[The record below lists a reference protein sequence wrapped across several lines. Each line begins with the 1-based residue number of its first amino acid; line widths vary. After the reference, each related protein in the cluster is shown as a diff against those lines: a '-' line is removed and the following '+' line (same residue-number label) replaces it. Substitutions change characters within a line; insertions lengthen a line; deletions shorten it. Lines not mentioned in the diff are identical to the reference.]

1 MEILKNKLLKRL
13 LIYTYIF
20 FSIFIQSVMAAGTV
34 VDRNKNQQTNMERA
48 PNGVPIVNVNA
59 PNKNGVSHNYFEEYN
74 VGKEGILLNNS
85 SKENNKTQLG
95 GIIQGNSN
103 LKGREADVILTEV
116 TGVNRS
122 KIEGYTEIV
131 GKSAEYILANPNGI
145 YLNGAGFIN
154 TPRVILT
161 TGKSI
166 TDELGDLK
174 GFDIDDGTVVVGGQ
188 GIDGKNVRMV
198 DIVSRTAE
206 LNGAV
211 YGGEEVNVVLGRNE
225 YNHKTREVKAKAE
238 KEGDKPKVALDA
250 KALGSLYAGRI
261 YLQSTEKG
269 VGVNSQGEMLAG
281 SGDLE
286 IDVNGDLILKDAQA
300 KNDINIKAENV
311 KIQEKAIAENNINI
325 NSKDIVNTG
334 NISSNKN
341 IGIKSSNV
349 ENKGNMSSKNIN
361 ISNKEKIV
369 NTGKISADT
378 VTITSKD
385 MENKELTAGN
395 ADITLSG
402 NLKNES
408 LKAVENLNVKA
419 KNIENTGTIAAN
431 KKVKIESTNLSNKG
445 NISAD
450 SIEIKNENSIINEKN
465 IVASSLDI
473 TSSFL
478 YNNEFIQGD
487 ILTLKITG
495 YLENNGSIS
504 GKTTTLNAG
513 QLLNKGTIY
522 GEDHLALTA
531 AKYINENSGIIAGKY
546 LFINGIGDNAGSI
559 QGDKVKLAGTNIK
572 NSGNIT
578 GKDTLNINADL
589 DNSGTVQ
596 GKNLVTIA
604 GNINNSKNIKSEKEL
619 NITGNI
625 INNGYIYGENI
636 DIIGNIDN
644 SGDILSLLNMQI
656 KGDITNNKN
665 ISSGNKLVLLSDKV
679 LNTGNI
685 SALEFLITG
694 IKLENKGAITSDN
707 GVFNVS
713 DLDNFGT
720 IYGKNS
726 ITISGNKILN
736 TNLIQ
741 SSNNLYLI
749 SKNIINR
756 GDIFSGNDM
765 SITSRFLNNNGRI
778 IGDGDLTFDT
788 ENAVENSNLIQGDNI
803 TLKEI
808 DNSGKLVAKGRIKAS
823 KVKNK
828 GTISAMKN
836 FEGEGLL
843 NLLFGKLILG
853 ENLSLEKELLNE
865 GIISVKGDIIA
876 ENASNTGSIISD
888 NDIMLKELDNSTGS
902 IEGRNIKI
910 ENTGTFNNQ
919 SGSIKVFDND
929 STLYI
934 QAENILNTD
943 GKIQSQGQLELDI
956 FNSFTLDGN
965 YKGNGVLKIT
975 TISLSTNTDIENSG
989 DIILNLSG
997 DFLNNNKFVSGK
1009 NITLNAVNLI
1019 NNKTLGSTG
1028 GFAVE
1033 LSGKLDNFGSIIL
1046 GNGNNMITA
1055 AENINNRG
1063 YLASQNNLTINSKD
1077 LINNGQIASGN
1088 ILILDAENIL
1098 NGNYSLVY
1106 STNDMTITLK
1116 EDFINNKG
1124 EVYSGNNAEIKA
1136 LGKIQNNAG
1145 IIEAVGD
1152 ISIEGAQIE
1161 NLGEV
1166 AASYSAAGGT
1176 DGDYLRNMA
1185 YISSGKNITLKT
1197 TGNMVNKEG
1206 NILAGRD
1213 VNITAYRLINGNI
1226 ITYGS
1231 KDAYSFSE
1239 DGKKE
1244 VKVYAEI
1251 DRRTKISAG
1260 NKINISAVQMG
1271 DGVLLTEKNTVNNK
1285 YVNIEQIIVN
1295 SRSVEKTGT
1304 IDTEGYITIP
1314 EGDKGLF
1321 IVNRDLISSRDISTN
1336 TKEKTDVGK
1345 DEISKR
1351 DNSVLNEKIPEFTYL
1366 IETNVKYTDM
1376 GYYLG
1381 SDYFFRKIGY
1391 NPEKDIRLLGDAFYE
1406 SRIVNRAIFESTGK
1420 RYLNGAANEKEQMQM
1435 LLDNSIK
1442 AMEDFSLSIGIALT
1456 KEQINN
1462 LKDDIIW
1469 YVEEE
1474 VNGVKVLVPKVYL
1487 SKETLA
1493 LLIDNQ
1499 TDIAEGNEISI
1510 QQLK

>member
-20 FSIFIQSVMAAGTV
+20 FSIFVQSITAAGTV
-34 VDRNKNQQTNMERA
+34 VDRNKNQQTNVERA
-48 PNGVPIVNVNA
+48 PNGVPIVNINA

-300 KNDINIKAENV
+300 KNNINIKAENV
-311 KIQEKAIAENNINI
+311 NIQERAIAENNINI

-334 NISSNKN
+334 NI
-341 IGIKSSNV
+341 
-349 ENKGNMSSKNIN
+349 SSKNIN

-385 MENKELTAGN
+385 MENKELTAGS

-408 LKAVENLNVKA
+408 LKALENLNVKG
-419 KNIENTGTIAAN
+419 KNIENIGTIAAN
-431 KKVKIESTNLSNKG
+431 KKVKIESTNLTNKG
-445 NISAD
+445 DITGE

-465 IVASSLDI
+465 IISSSLEI
-473 TSSFL
+473 TSNSL
-478 YNNEFIQGD
+478 YNNGVIQGD
-487 ILTLKITG
+487 ILTLKVTD
-495 YLENNGSIS
+495 YLENSGSIT
-504 GKTTTLNAG
+504 GKTTKLNVG
-513 QLLNKGTIY
+513 QMLNKGTIY
-522 GEDHLALTA
+522 GKDYLTLTA
-531 AKYINENSGIIAGKY
+531 SKYVNESSGIIAGGQIFVY
-546 LFINGIGDNAGSI
+546 GIGDNAGSI
-559 QGDKVKLAGTNIK
+559 QGDKVELTGTNIK

-589 DNSGTVQ
+589 NNSGTVQ
-596 GKNLVTIA
+596 GKNLVAID

-619 NITGNI
+619 NINGNT
-625 INNGYIYGENI
+625 INNGYIYGESV
-636 DIIGNIDN
+636 DIIGNVDN
-644 SGDILSLLNMQI
+644 SGDILSLLDMKI
-656 KGDITNNKN
+656 TGDVTNNKN
-665 ISSGNKLVLLSDKV
+665 ISSENKLVLLSDKV
-679 LNTGNI
+679 LNNGKI
-685 SALEFLITG
+685 SALELLITG
-694 IKLENKGAITSDN
+694 IKLENKGTITSVE
-707 GVFNVS
+707 GVFNVY
-713 DLDNFGT
+713 DLDNSGT

-756 GDIFSGNDM
+756 GDIFSGNGM
-765 SITSRFLNNNGRI
+765 SITSQFLNNSGRI
-778 IGDGDLTFDT
+778 IGDGDLIFDT

-808 DNSGKLVAKGRIKAS
+808 DNSGKLVSKGRIKAS
-823 KVKNK
+823 KTKNK

-836 FEGEGLL
+836 FEGGGLL

-865 GIISVKGDIIA
+865 GIISVKGDITA
-876 ENASNTGSIISD
+876 ENVSNTGSIISD
-888 NDIMLKELDNSTGS
+888 NNITLKELDNNIGS

-910 ENTGTFNNQ
+910 ENTGTLNNQ
-919 SGSIKVFDND
+919 SGSIKTFDNN
-929 STLYI
+929 SVLYI
-934 QAENILNTD
+934 QAENIQNAD

-989 DIILNLSG
+989 DIVLNLLG

-1019 NNKTLGSTG
+1019 NNKILGSTG
-1028 GFAVE
+1028 SFTAE
-1033 LSGKLDNFGSIIL
+1033 LSGRLDNFSSIIL
-1046 GNGNNMITA
+1046 GNGNNIITV
-1055 AENINNRG
+1055 AENINNSG
-1063 YLASQNNLTINSKD
+1063 YLTSQNNLTINSKD

-1088 ILILDAENIL
+1088 ILILKSENIL
-1098 NGNYSLVY
+1098 NGNYSLIY
-1106 STNDMTITLK
+1106 SVNDMTITLK

-1124 EVYSGNNAEIKA
+1124 EVHSGNNAEIKS
-1136 LGKIQNNAG
+1136 LGKVQNNAG

-1152 ISIEGAQIE
+1152 IYIEGAQIE
-1161 NLGEV
+1161 NLGEI
-1166 AASYSAAGGT
+1166 AASYSVSGGT
-1176 DGDYLRNMA
+1176 DGEYARNMA
-1185 YISSGKNITLKT
+1185 YISSGKDITLKT
-1197 TGNMVNKEG
+1197 IGDVVNREG
-1206 NILAGRD
+1206 NILAGRGIN
-1213 VNITAYRLINGNI
+1213 VTAYRLINGNI
-1226 ITYGS
+1226 IDYNNDE
-1231 KDAYSFSE
+1231 KYEYNAYSFYE

-1244 VKVYAEI
+1244 VKVYDKKLSLTESFTQKAET

-1260 NKINISAVQMG
+1260 NKINISAIQIG
-1271 DGVLLTEKNTVNNK
+1271 DGALLTEENVVNNK
-1285 YVNIEQIIVN
+1285 YINIEQIIVDSSN
-1295 SRSVEKTGT
+1295 VERTGT
-1304 IDTEGYITIP
+1304 INTEDYITIP

-1321 IVNRDLISSRDISTN
+1321 SVNRDLINSRDISID

-1351 DNSVLNEKIPEFTYL
+1351 DNSVLNEKTPEFTYL

-1391 NPEKDIRLLGDAFYE
+1391 NPERDIRLLGDSFYE

-1420 RYLNGAANEKEQMQM
+1420 RYLNGAANEKEQMQI

-1474 VNGVKVLVPKVYL
+1474 INGVKVLVPKVYL
-1487 SKETLA
+1487 SKETFA
-1493 LLIDNQ
+1493 SLIDNQ
-1499 TDIAEGNEISI
+1499 IDIAAGN
-1510 QQLK
+1510 